1 MPSVLICILVG
12 FIAQLIDGALG
23 MAYGVTCTTF
33 LMNFGLA
40 PAAASASVKTSEVF
54 TTAVSG
60 LSHLRLGNVD
70 RQLFLKLCLP
80 GVIGGVLGAFALT
93 HLSGEKMKP
102 LVAGYL
108 LLMGVVIIAK
118 GRKATFKV
126 EVQRDKPIVLA
137 FFGGLLDAIGGG
149 GWGPIVT
156 TTLIARGREP
166 RLAIGSVNLAEFFV
180 TSAQMVTFLAFLGLE
195 NLDVVLGLVLGGII
209 AAPLAAFVCRKLPPR
224 LLMKL
229 VGVLIILLSLR
240 ILISAL
246 WR

>member
-1 MPSVLICILVG
+1 
-12 FIAQLIDGALG
+12 
-23 MAYGVTCTTF
+23 
-33 LMNFGLA
+33 
-40 PAAASASVKTSEVF
+40 
-54 TTAVSG
+54 
-60 LSHLRLGNVD
+60 
-70 RQLFLKLCLP
+70 
-80 GVIGGVLGAFALT
+80 
-93 HLSGEKMKP
+93 
-102 LVAGYL
+102 
-108 LLMGVVIIAK
+108 
-118 GRKATFKV
+118 
-126 EVQRDKPIVLA
+126 VQRDKPIVLA

-240 ILISAL
+240 ILISTL